1 MDMIRGREVSEINT
15 VNLMNQIRTMAAQA
29 EGTVNETDAQQTPF
43 SLVFQKALSQ
53 VNDMNQ
59 TADAL
64 KTRFELGDPNVS
76 LGEVMIASQKS
87 NLGFE
92 ATLRVRNKVVQAY
105 QDIMN
110 MPV

>member
-1 MDMIRGREVSEINT
+1 MTDINT
-15 VNLMNQIRTMAAQA
+15 VNLINQMRTMAAQA
-29 EGTVNETDAQQTPF
+29 EGSMAEVSGTNQAPF
-43 SLVFQKALSQ
+43 NAVFQQALNQ
-53 VNDMNQ
+53 VNDLTQN
-59 TADAL
+59 ADGL
-64 KTRFELGDPNVS
+64 KTRYEMGDPNVS

>member
-1 MDMIRGREVSEINT
+1 MSDINT
-15 VNLMNQIRTMAAQA
+15 VNLINQMRSLAAQA
-29 EGTVNETDAQQTPF
+29 EGTRVDSGSSHISFSSVLQQALNQVNE
-43 SLVFQKALSQ
+43 LS
-53 VNDMNQ
+53 Q
-59 TADAL
+59 TADGL
-64 KTRFELGDPNVS
+64 KTRFEMGDPNVS

-92 ATLRVRNKVVQAY
+92 ASLRVRNKLVQAY

>member
-1 MDMIRGREVSEINT
+1 MSDVNT
-15 VNLMNQIRTMAAQA
+15 VNLINQMRTMA
-29 EGTVNETDAQQTPF
+29 NEASGSSVEFGGKGVDSF
-43 SLVFQKALSQ
+43 NNVFRSVMTQI
-53 VNDMNQ
+53 NDLTQN
-59 TADAL
+59 ADAL

-92 ATLRVRNKVVQAY
+92 AALRVRNRVVQAY

>member
-1 MDMIRGREVSEINT
+1 MSDINT
-15 VNLMNQIRTMAAQA
+15 VNLINQMKTLAAQA
-29 EGTVNETDAQQTPF
+29 EGIKPDSGLNHSSFSSVFQQALNQVNE
-43 SLVFQKALSQ
+43 LS
-53 VNDMNQ
+53 Q
-59 TADAL
+59 TADSL
-64 KTRFELGDPNVS
+64 KTRFEMGDPNVS

-92 ATLRVRNKVVQAY
+92 ATLRVRNKLVQAY

>member
-1 MDMIRGREVSEINT
+1 MNDINT
-15 VNLMNQIRTMAAQA
+15 VNLLNQIQSMAAKA
-29 EGTVNETDAQQTPF
+29 EGSIGKTDANQPSF
-43 SLVFQKALSQ
+43 SKVFQQALNQ
-53 VNDMNQ
+53 VNDLSQ
-59 TADAL
+59 TADGL

-87 NLGFE
+87 SLGFE
-92 ATLRVRNKVVQAY
+92 AALRVRNKVVQAY

>member
-1 MDMIRGREVSEINT
+1 MSDINT
-15 VNLMNQIRTMAAQA
+15 VNLMNQIRAMAAEVEGSKVEVGASNQA
-29 EGTVNETDAQQTPF
+29 PF
-43 SLVFQKALSQ
+43 NTVFQNALNQ
-53 VNDMNQ
+53 VNDLIR
-59 TADAL
+59 TSDGL
-64 KTRFELGDPNVS
+64 KTQFEMGDPNVS

>member
-1 MDMIRGREVSEINT
+1 MSDINT
-15 VNLMNQIRTMAAQA
+15 VNLLNQIRAMTSEA
-29 EGTVNETDAQQTPF
+29 EGSKVESLASGQPPF
-43 SLVFQKALSQ
+43 NAVFQQALSH
-53 VNDMNQ
+53 VSELSQ
-59 TADAL
+59 TADGL
-64 KTRFELGDPNVS
+64 KTRFEMGDPNVS

>member
-1 MDMIRGREVSEINT
+1 MRDKGMSEINT
-15 VNLMNQIRTMAAQA
+15 VSLMNQMRAMSSQA
-29 EGTVNETDAQQTPF
+29 EGFKVEAGATQTPF
-43 SLVFQKALSQ
+43 GTVFQQALNQ
-53 VNDMNQ
+53 VNDMTQ
-59 TADAL
+59 TSDSL
-64 KTRFELGDPNVS
+64 KTRFEMGDPNVS

>member
-1 MDMIRGREVSEINT
+1 MSEINT
-15 VNLMNQIRTMAAQA
+15 VNLINQMRTMATQA
-29 EGTVNETDAQQTPF
+29 EGSKIEAGSSQAPFNLVLQQ
-43 SLVFQKALSQ
+43 ALDQ
-53 VNDMNQ
+53 VNDLTQ
-59 TADAL
+59 SADSL
-64 KTRFELGDPNVS
+64 KTRFEMGDPGVS

-92 ATLRVRNKVVQAY
+92 ATLRVRNKLVQAY

>member
-1 MDMIRGREVSEINT
+1 MSDINT
-15 VNLMNQIRTMAAQA
+15 VNLINQMKTLAAQA
-29 EGTVNETDAQQTPF
+29 EGIKPDSGLNHTSFSSVFQQALNQVNE
-43 SLVFQKALSQ
+43 LSQ
-53 VNDMNQ
+53 TSDS
-59 TADAL
+59 L
-64 KTRFELGDPNVS
+64 KTRFEIGDPNVS

-92 ATLRVRNKVVQAY
+92 ATLRVRNKLVQAY